1 MPRVLWVEV
10 SYWLITEANVSVRV
24 CLDKYCDLIGLCA
37 HDLSCFSE
45 VCKALNKNRG
55 LYGRWSE
62 LQNAGITS
70 PIGGAP
76 MSGSATA
83 PPISRTDELDWTTTE
98 LRKALRSIEW
108 DLDDLEDTIY
118 ILFPSIWRIIKFC
131 MNFYSIEAAPTKTV
145 REIYFITM
153 WMNVVI
159 HVDIRLDIRSRT
171 VLESTWNSCKNFE
184 WI

>member
-1 MPRVLWVEV
+1 MYPPRLEV
-10 SYWLITEANVSVRV
+10 SYWLITRRTSLRL
-24 CLDKYCDLIGLCA
+24 CLDKYCDLIGSRA
-37 HDLSCFSE
+37 RHGLSCFSE

-62 LQNAGITS
+62 LQDAGITS
-70 PIGGAP
+70 PIGGGAP

-118 ILFPSIWRIIKFC
+118 ILFPSIRRITIKFR
-131 MNFYSIEAAPTKTV
+131 MNFYSVEADSQLSLRDRVANNCW
-145 REIYFITM
+145 I
-153 WMNVVI
+153 
-159 HVDIRLDIRSRT
+159 
-171 VLESTWNSCKNFE
+171 NSA
-184 WI
+184 IV